1 MNIESPWRPRLVS
14 DTGSPC
20 DRLVGALADDIMSGR
35 LESGARLPAHRELAS
50 QLHIGLGTVTK
61 AYAVLQ
67 RRGLV
72 RSVTGSGTFVA
83 VVQSRRGPSIDL
95 SRNAPPAAMTERLL
109 SRMLAALAKR
119 VDADPFNSYPPAA
132 GHDEHRRQMARW
144 FQRLGMDADPR
155 LLLLTSGAQHALA
168 IALAVTC
175 GRTGTL
181 FVEAHTYPGTIALAR
196 HMGCRLVGLE
206 MDDQGLA
213 PESLDR
219 AAAAVK
225 HAPAAVYITP
235 TMQNPTTSTMS
246 RRRRADIVAVC
257 RARNITIIE
266 DDVYAQNASPQ
277 RPPLAMLAPE
287 RTLYANSLSKTFN
300 PALRIGGLVVPA
312 SLIERAEAVLE
323 ATALTISPLTCA
335 VMEQALLDG
344 TAEAVSRAIQEESRR
359 RYALAK
365 SFLGD
370 AMRQVDQVGY
380 HVWLPMHRDEAD
392 RVDRAATALGVIVTP
407 PRSTAAAPAGL
418 DGGVRLCIGAP
429 SIAELTTAL
438 GTIAALVAR
447 QPSAAPAAC
456 VR

>member
-14 DTGSPC
+14 EAGSPC
-20 DRLVGALADDIMSGR
+20 DRLVEALADDIMSGR
-35 LESGARLPAHRELAS
+35 LESGARLPAHRDLAS

-83 VVQSRRGPSIDL
+83 IVQSRRGPSIDL

-109 SRMLAALAKR
+109 SRTFAALAKR

-144 FQRLGMDADPR
+144 FRRLGMDADPR

-168 IALAVTC
+168 VALAVTC
-175 GRTGTL
+175 RAGTL

-196 HMGCRLVGLE
+196 HMGCRLLGLE
-206 MDDQGLA
+206 MDGQGLA

-225 HAPAAVYITP
+225 RGTAAVYITP

-246 RRRRADIVAVC
+246 RRRRAEIVAVC
-257 RARNITIIE
+257 RARDIAIIE
-266 DDVYAQNASPQ
+266 DDVYTQIANPQ
-277 RPPLAMLAPE
+277 RPPLALLAPE

-312 SLIERAEAVLE
+312 SRLERAEAVLE
-323 ATALTISPLTCA
+323 ATALTVSPVTCA
-335 VMEQALLDG
+335 VMEQVLLDG
-344 TAEAVSRAIQEESRR
+344 TAEAVSRAIREESRR
-359 RYALAK
+359 RYALAQ

-370 AMRQVDQVGY
+370 AMRQADQVGY

-392 RVDRAATALGVIVTP
+392 RVDRAASSLGVIITP
-407 PRSTAAAPAGL
+407 PQSTAADPDRL

-429 SIAELTTAL
+429 TIAELTTAL
-438 GTIAALVAR
+438 GTIAPLVERKQGAGLTACAR
-447 QPSAAPAAC
+447 
-456 VR
+456 